1 MVPNGQL
8 KRQEGNGIKI
18 IMNYFS
24 NYFSKLSQSI
34 SSLNIK
40 NLKKLENKMLE
51 IKKKNKKILIF
62 GNGGSIAIASHVAID
77 FAKNLKINISSY
89 TDPSLLTCFS
99 NDFKFENYI
108 KEIIKLYA
116 KRGDLIILIS
126 SSGTSKN
133 MINAIKY
140 AKKLNLFV
148 VTFTGFEKKNFLN
161 KNGNISFWINSK
173 NYNVIENT
181 HQIWLLTLCDY
192 LAKKKF

>member
-1 MVPNGQL
+1 MS
-8 KRQEGNGIKI
+8 
-18 IMNYFS
+18 YFS

-34 SSLNIK
+34 SSLDIK
-40 NLKKLENKMLE
+40 NLKKLEKKILE

-62 GNGGSIAIASHVAID
+62 GNGGSIAIASHVAVD
-77 FAKNLKINISSY
+77 FAKNLKIKISSY

-116 KRGDLIILIS
+116 KPGDLIILIS

>member
-1 MVPNGQL
+1 
-8 KRQEGNGIKI
+8 
-18 IMNYFS
+18 MNYFS
-24 NYFSKLSQSI
+24 NYFRKLSDNVSSI
-34 SSLNIK
+34 NIK
-40 NLKKLENKMLE
+40 NLKKLGKKIIE
-51 IKKKNKKILIF
+51 IKKKNKKILVF
-62 GNGGSIAIASHVAID
+62 GNGGSIAIASHAAVD
-77 FAKNLKINISSY
+77 YAKNLNINISSY

-133 MINAIKY
+133 MVNAIKY
-140 AKKLNLFV
+140 AKTSNLFV
-148 VTFTGFEKKNFLN
+148 ATFTGFKKTNFLN
-161 KNGNISFWINSK
+161 KNGNLSFWINSK

-192 LAKKKF
+192 LAKKKT

>member
-1 MVPNGQL
+1 MD
-8 KRQEGNGIKI
+8 
-18 IMNYFS
+18 YFS
-24 NYFSKLSQSI
+24 SYFDNLNE
-34 SSLNIK
+34 NIK
-40 NLKKLENKMLE
+40 KIDTQKLKKLGEKILE

-62 GNGGSIAIASHVAID
+62 GNGGSIAIASHVAVD
-77 FAKNLKINISSY
+77 FAKNLNINISSY

-126 SSGTSKN
+126 SSGSSKN
-133 MINAIKY
+133 MVNAIKY
-140 AKKLNLFV
+140 AKKSNLIV
-148 VTFTGFEKKNFLN
+148 ATFTGFEKKNFLN
-161 KNGNISFWINSK
+161 RNGNISFWLNSK
-173 NYNVIENT
+173 NYNIIEHT